1 MSLTVKETSGGGASA
16 IEAGTYPARCVGVV
30 DLGIQHNDFNG
41 KDQEKVILI
50 FELPTERITV
60 DGEDK
65 PRWLSRQYTA
75 SLHEKSTLRQHLDA
89 WRGKAFTPAELAGFD
104 LRNVIN
110 APCMLTITNTEKNG
124 KKYAD
129 IKAVS
134 KPMKGMVVAELEND
148 PILFDMEADDAL
160 AVFETLPAWMKDIV
174 ERSPTWELRKSDGTG
189 AETEV
194 SEEEGDEKELP
205 F

>member
-1 MSLTVKETSGGGASA
+1 MSLTVKETGGGGAPA

-30 DLGIQHNDFNG
+30 DLGEQHNDFNG
-41 KDQEKVILI
+41 KDQEKLILI

-89 WRGKAFTPAELAGFD
+89 WRGKAFTPEELAGFD

-124 KKYAD
+124 NTYAN

-134 KPMKGMVVAELEND
+134 KPMKGMVVAELENA
-148 PILFDMEADDAL
+148 PILFDMDAED
-160 AVFETLPAWMKDIV
+160 AERVFQTLPNWMKDMV
-174 ERSPTWELRKSDGTG
+174 EKSPTWAQRKADVGLTEQADGDDE
-189 AETEV
+189 ETI
-194 SEEEGDEKELP
+194 P

>member
-1 MSLTVKETSGGGASA
+1 MSLTVKETGGSGSTA

-30 DLGIQHNDFNG
+30 DFGIQHNDFNG
-41 KDQEKVILI
+41 KDQEKVALI

-60 DGEDK
+60 DGVDK
-65 PRWLSRQYTA
+65 PRWLSKQYTA

-89 WRGKAFTPAELAGFD
+89 WRGKAFTPEELAGFD

-124 KKYAD
+124 STYAN

-134 KPMKGMVVAELEND
+134 KPMKGMSVAELEND
-148 PILFDMEADDAL
+148 PILFDMEADDAET
-160 AVFETLPAWMKDIV
+160 VFETLPSWMKDVI
-174 ERSPTWELRKSDGTG
+174 EKSPTWAARKDGTSSPV
-189 AETEV
+189 ED
-194 SEEEGDEKELP
+194 GDEDDGPLP

>member
-1 MSLTVKETSGGGASA
+1 MSLTVKETGGSGTSS

-30 DLGIQHNDFNG
+30 DIGIQHNDFNG
-41 KDQEKVILI
+41 RDQEKVILI

-75 SLHEKSTLRQHLDA
+75 SLHEKSSLRQHLDA
-89 WRGKAFTPAELAGFD
+89 WRGKPFTPEELAGFD

-124 KKYAD
+124 NTYAN

-134 KPMKGMVVAELEND
+134 KPMKGMVVAPLEND
-148 PILFDMEADDAL
+148 TILFDMESEDAEAVL
-160 AVFETLPAWMKDIV
+160 ATIPAWMRDLV
-174 ERSPTWELRKSDGTG
+174 EKSPTWQALKDSVK
-189 AETEV
+189 V
-194 SEEEGDEKELP
+194 SEADEGEEEGIP

>member
-1 MSLTVKETSGGGASA
+1 MSLTVKETGGGGAAA

-30 DLGIQHNDFNG
+30 DLGLQHNDFNN

-65 PRWLSRQYTA
+65 PRWLSKQYTA

-89 WRGKAFTPAELAGFD
+89 WRGKAFTPEELAGFD

-110 APCMLTITNTEKNG
+110 APCMLTITNSEKNG
-124 KKYAD
+124 NTYAN

-134 KPMKGMVVAELEND
+134 KPMKGMSVAELEND
-148 PILFDMEADDAL
+148 PILFDMDAED
-160 AVFETLPAWMKDIV
+160 AETVLQTIPAWMRDIV
-174 ERSPTWELRKSDGTG
+174 EKSPTWVSRQGGTTAMEDGD
-189 AETEV
+189 
-194 SEEEGDEKELP
+194 EGDGSLP